1 MCTTAGRWAISAL
14 VLEGS
19 PTAGGTWTGLISASV
34 LIGTATAVQQTALL
48 YKTLSSDQNV
58 LERVKVELQKASKLG
73 MEPAV
78 LVKWKGNNSTRYDGR
93 NEYVRVSDLTD
104 SGELAVGKAVEVVW
118 GRTRRVWKGVIV
130 KLHLPTSTEEPP
142 TKRRRCAPSF
152 FGSKYMC
159 AARMYVYVYLYVQYM
174 CIILNI
180 LTSPP
185 LAGHPPSSSP
195 SAFVNRV
202 TTLQV

>member
-1 MCTTAGRWAISAL
+1 M
-14 VLEGS
+14 
-19 PTAGGTWTGLISASV
+19 
-34 LIGTATAVQQTALL
+34 
-48 YKTLSSDQNV
+48 
-58 LERVKVELQKASKLG
+58 ELQKASKLG

-93 NEYVRVSDLTD
+93 SEYVRVSDLTD

-130 KLHLPTSTEEPP
+130 KLPSPTSTEEPP

-174 CIILNI
+174 CIILNS

-185 LAGHPPSSSP
+185 WAGHPPSSSP
-195 SAFVNRV
+195 SASVNRV
-202 TTLQV
+202 TTLPAPSPSPLPLPPTSDEPAGTRVNVVYIL